1 MRLDGLT
8 LRHRSAG
15 GPERWRVICCA
26 AGGRHNL
33 VLALPDNSDSDRAQ
47 RTQCSPVSHWPHKLI
62 VLCVVYIGVSTS
74 TRLATDICQASRG
87 KADLREAEAVV
98 SLLRR

>member
-8 LRHRSAG
+8 SRHRSAG

-47 RTQCSPVSHWPHKLI
+47 RTECSPVSHWPHKLI
-62 VLCVVYIGVSTS
+62 VLSVVYTGVSLNWLLIIVKQAMERQTCE
-74 TRLATDICQASRG
+74 RLRQWC
-87 KADLREAEAVV
+87 L
-98 SLLRR
+98 

>member
-1 MRLDGLT
+1 MVEGSPRKGHALSIRESSDCLHLDCVVLNGLMSQ
-8 LRHRSAG
+8 HRSAG

-47 RTQCSPVSHWPHKLI
+47 RSQCSPVRR
-62 VLCVVYIGVSTS
+62 
-74 TRLATDICQASRG
+74 RLHDIIPVTC
-87 KADLREAEAVV
+87 
-98 SLLRR
+98 